1 MSVLFFALLFGLGLF
16 LLADGLTARHRG
28 GRGRGGAPGQALHR
42 RVQGLLDRAGLR
54 RVRPWEFVLASA
66 IFGLLG
72 GLVAGDTLHWPVLVA
87 CVAVAAGLVPTVL
100 VAHVADQRLAE
111 QQEALPLALAQLRDM
126 LNAGL
131 SIQLGLHSLEDGG
144 PEALRAEFRCINRD
158 AAATGS
164 LAQALAASRERVQH
178 ELWDLVTWTLVLQD
192 RKGADN
198 LSVAFDELARDTR
211 AQLRA
216 WQEVRAYQ
224 ALTEWTAR
232 VLAGLPLALLIAGR
246 LVSPTYFQVFD
257 DSQGQLWLG
266 LCVVLIGLA
275 YGLMRW
281 IARPP
286 IEPRV
291 LVAGPGR

>member
-1 MSVLFFALLFGLGLF
+1 
-16 LLADGLTARHRG
+16 
-28 GRGRGGAPGQALHR
+28 
-42 RVQGLLDRAGLR
+42 
-54 RVRPWEFVLASA
+54 
-66 IFGLLG
+66 
-72 GLVAGDTLHWPVLVA
+72 VLVA
-87 CVAVAAGLVPTVL
+87 CVAVGAGLVPTTL
-100 VAHVADQRLAE
+100 VTHLADQRMAE
-111 QQEALPLALAQLRDM
+111 QQEALPDALAQLRDM

-131 SIQLGLHSLEDGG
+131 SVHLGLRSLEFEG
-144 PEALRAEFRCINRD
+144 PAVLRPEFRRINRD
-158 AAATGS
+158 AQVTGS
-164 LAQALAASRERVQH
+164 LAQALAASRERLQQ
-178 ELWDLVTWTLVLQD
+178 ELWDLVTWTLVVED

-216 WQEVRAYQ
+216 WQEVRAHQ
-224 ALTEWTAR
+224 ALIEWTAR

-286 IEPRV
+286 VEPRV
-291 LVAGPGR
+291 LVAGADR

>member
-16 LLADGLTARHRG
+16 LVADGLTAPPGR
-28 GRGRGGAPGQALHR
+28 GRGRGGAPGQALLR

-54 RVRPWEFVLASA
+54 RVRTWEFLLASA
-66 IFGLLG
+66 LVALLG
-72 GLVAGDTLHWPVLVA
+72 GLAAGNTLHWPVLVA
-87 CVAVAAGLVPTVL
+87 CSAVAAGLLPTVL
-100 VAHVADQRLAE
+100 VAHVADRRLAE
-111 QQEALPLALAQLRDM
+111 QQEALPQVLAQLRDM

-131 SIQLGLHSLEDGG
+131 SIQLGLRSLEDEG
-144 PEALRAEFRCINRD
+144 PEVLRAEFRRINRD

-164 LAQALAASRERVQH
+164 LAQALAASRERLQQ
-178 ELWDLVTWTLVLQD
+178 ELWDLVTWTLVVQD
-192 RKGADN
+192 RKGADT

-216 WQEVRAYQ
+216 WQEVRAHQ
-224 ALTEWTAR
+224 ALIEWTAR
-232 VLAGLPLALLIAGR
+232 VLAGLPLGLLIAGR

-257 DSQGQLWLG
+257 DAQGQLWLG

-286 IEPRV
+286 VEPRV
-291 LVAGPGR
+291 LVAGSDR